1 MSNPT
6 IKFTDLS
13 IATSLNPI
21 DVVPLVQY
29 DATHSVYVN
38 KITSLDDIANF
49 VISDTI
55 PSQSLFANSASYAD
69 SSNSAS
75 YANSGPFASPS
86 DILAISAST
95 ATVDTIQNVSLNNLT
110 QATSSYVT
118 ISETSSLSVASA
130 SVAQTSLTSVTASYA
145 ANVIPQNNAFTS
157 SYLTTQSY
165 QVDSASIVSQISS
178 LSIATSSYVQNSQTS
193 SFASGSDVIKLF
205 ASSASSAVIDTVQT
219 SQISSLS
226 IATSSYVQ
234 NSQTSSFASGSD
246 VIKLFASSA
255 SSAVIDTVQTSQISS
270 LSIATSSYVQNSQT
284 SSMTVAT
291 SSLSTSSSYAGGVLL
306 NNIINLA
313 SGNVA
318 PLQHAP
324 DTSTGLVTQTG
335 GDARYIPQGGTLT
348 SALALGGHAL
358 EVAMAG
364 DVIAN
369 FRGANSIIGIDYNYN
384 PYLETSQGFQLGFDS
399 VGNVS
404 FAGFSLYNRYGD
416 FLYATGKIF
425 ADSSGSI
432 YYATGSKFADSSGS
446 IYYATGNKFAD
457 FRGNIYYATGNTFA
471 DFHGNIY
478 YATGNTFADYY
489 GSIYYN
495 TGNVFVDYSS
505 NIYYA
510 TGNTFADF
518 HGNIYYNTGNKLADS
533 SGNLFLRGGLYDSF
547 NSSGSAGNF
556 LSNNGSGKAVWG
568 PVTVALAG
576 ITDMSFT
583 ARTANTAAVNTSGGI
598 VTMGTVTTLTPT
610 GASPAITI
618 NLALGHTFIIATS
631 GATGTPTILFSNI
644 PPDAWCNIYV
654 KQGTTALNAT
664 FPTNTVQAGG
674 GGVTYTAT
682 GASTND
688 MIAVTFLDSTHPVIA
703 VTRGYN

>member
-165 QVDSASIVSQISS
+165 QVDSASIV
-178 LSIATSSYVQNSQTS
+178 
-193 SFASGSDVIKLF
+193 
-205 ASSASSAVIDTVQT
+205 

>member
-226 IATSSYVQ
+226 IATSSYV
-234 NSQTSSFASGSD
+234 
-246 VIKLFASSA
+246 K
-255 SSAVIDTVQTSQISS
+255 
-270 LSIATSSYVQNSQT
+270 NSQT

-348 SALALGGHAL
+348 STLNLGGHVLA
-358 EVAMAG
+358 VAMPG
-364 DVIAN
+364 DVIATW
-369 FRGANSIIGIDYNYN
+369 GSSSLIGIDTHYN
-384 PYLETSQGFQLGFDS
+384 PYLQNANGTFFGFDS
-399 VGNVS
+399 AGNVS

-425 ADSSGSI
+425 ADSSGNI
-432 YYATGSKFADSSGS
+432 YYNTGSKFADSSGS
-446 IYYATGNKFAD
+446 IYYNTGRTFADSSGSIYYNTGNKFAD
-457 FRGNIYYATGNTFA
+457 SSGNIHYATGRTFADSSGNIYYATGNTFA
-471 DFHGNIY
+471 DSGGSIY
-478 YATGNTFADYY
+478 YASGNVFVDIGGSIYYASGNTFAD
-489 GSIYYN
+489 N
-495 TGNVFVDYSS
+495 
-505 NIYYA
+505 
-510 TGNTFADF
+510 
-518 HGNIYYNTGNKLADS
+518 HGNLYL
-533 SGNLFLRGGLYDSF
+533 SGLLYDSV
-547 NSSGSAGNF
+547 NSHGTAGNF

>member
-234 NSQTSSFASGSD
+234 NSQTSS
-246 VIKLFASSA
+246 
-255 SSAVIDTVQTSQISS
+255 
-270 LSIATSSYVQNSQT
+270 
-284 SSMTVAT
+284 MTVAT

-416 FLYATGKIF
+416 FL
-425 ADSSGSI
+425 
-432 YYATGSKFADSSGS
+432 YATGSKFADSSGS

>member
-1 MSNPT
+1 VTTST
-6 IKFTDLS
+6 QSIKFTDLPS
-13 IATSLNPI
+13 ANQLYPADIIPI
-21 DVVPLVQY
+21 VQY
-29 DATHSVYVN
+29 DETVDTNVN
-38 KITSLDDIANF
+38 RTTTVELLSSTVIDQLEAGVFIYADQTSSMA
-49 VISDTI
+49 V
-55 PSQSLFANSASYAD
+55 QSAISASYASNVATAMD
-69 SSNSAS
+69 TSSLATIAS
-75 YANSGPFASPS
+75 LIQLSS
-86 DILAISAST
+86 ST
-95 ATVDTIQNVSLNNLT
+95 AIVDTIQYNKLNSL
-110 QATSSYVT
+110 
-118 ISETSSLSVASA
+118 IAS
-130 SVAQTSLTSVTASYA
+130 TASYL
-145 ANVIPQNNAFTS
+145 I
-157 SYLTTQSY
+157 
-165 QVDSASIVSQISS
+165 
-178 LSIATSSYVQNSQTS
+178 
-193 SFASGSDVIKLF
+193 
-205 ASSASSAVIDTVQT
+205 
-219 SQISSLS
+219 
-226 IATSSYVQ
+226 

-348 SALALGGHAL
+348 STLNLGGHVLA
-358 EVAMAG
+358 VAMPG
-364 DVIAN
+364 DVIATW
-369 FRGANSIIGIDYNYN
+369 GSSSLIGIDTHYN
-384 PYLETSQGFQLGFDS
+384 PYLQNANGTFFGFDS
-399 VGNVS
+399 AGNVS

-425 ADSSGSI
+425 ADSSGNI
-432 YYATGSKFADSSGS
+432 YYNTGSKFADSSGS

-471 DFHGNIY
+471 DFRGNIY